1 MSNLHVKY
9 LLIGAG
15 AASSAAAEAIRARDK
30 EGAVLMIGQ
39 EINRPYGRSALG
51 RQFLRHESSRGDL
64 FTHTPQWF
72 AEQNIQLQTG
82 RRAVQLDTMRFSV
95 TLDSGQDISYDQL
108 LLATGATARQLD
120 VPGAALP
127 NTFYVRT
134 VEDAE
139 RLQLAVEKAKREG
152 RPQPADQTRRGCAT
166 VIGSGL
172 LAIELAASLAQLG
185 LSVDLV
191 VAEAH
196 PWESIAG
203 EATGRFLARFLERH
217 GVRVHLGH
225 RAQRL
230 EGDGRVQRAVLD
242 SGDIIPCD
250 FAVAAIGKQPNKDLL
265 RGTPISAEKAVLVD
279 EQCRTNVPNVC
290 AAGDCAAMFD
300 PLFGKHRLARHWD
313 TAASTGALAGA
324 NMAGAGERYS
334 AVSDFTTEIFGL
346 PIFGWG
352 LAKIVDRRLLRG
364 TPNVE
369 APDFVEIGV
378 AADGRIA
385 EVLAVGHRSQHDLLR
400 QLVQRRV
407 QVDGNEEGLK
417 DPKSD
422 LGRFLL

>member
-15 AASSAAAEAIRARDK
+15 VASSSAAEVVRARDQ
-30 EGAVLMIGQ
+30 EGALLMIGQ
-39 EINRPYGRSALG
+39 EINRPYSRGALG
-51 RQFLRHESSRGDL
+51 REFLRHESSRGDL

-72 AEQNIQLQTG
+72 ADHNVQLQTG
-82 RRAVQLDTMRFSV
+82 RRAVHLDTARSSV
-95 TLDSGQDISYDQL
+95 TLDSGQEISYDQL
-108 LLATGATARQLD
+108 LLAMGASPKPLN
-120 VPGAALP
+120 VPGATLP
-127 NTFYVRT
+127 NTFYLRS

-152 RPQPADQTRRGCAT
+152 RPQPADNARRGCAT
-166 VIGSGL
+166 VIGSRV
-172 LAIELAASLAQLG
+172 LAIELAASLGQLG
-185 LSVDLV
+185 MSVDLV
-191 VAEAH
+191 VADEH
-196 PWESIAG
+196 PWNGIAG

-225 RAQRL
+225 RVQRL
-230 EGDGRVQRAVLD
+230 EGDGRVQRVILD

-250 FAVAAIGKQPNKDLL
+250 FAMVSIGKLANKDLL

-279 EQCRTNVPNVC
+279 EHCRTNVPNVY

-300 PLFGKHRLARHWD
+300 PLFGKHRLVNHWD
-313 TAASTGALAGA
+313 TAAATGALAGA
-324 NMAGAGERYS
+324 NMVGANES
-334 AVSDFTTEIFGL
+334 FATVSDFATEIFGL
-346 PIFGWG
+346 PIVGWG

-364 TPNVE
+364 TPNIE

-385 EVLAVGHRSQHDLLR
+385 EVLAVGHRSQHHLLR
-400 QLVQRRV
+400 QLVQQRV
-407 QVDGNEEGLK
+407 QVDGNQEAMK

-422 LGRFLL
+422 LSKFLQ